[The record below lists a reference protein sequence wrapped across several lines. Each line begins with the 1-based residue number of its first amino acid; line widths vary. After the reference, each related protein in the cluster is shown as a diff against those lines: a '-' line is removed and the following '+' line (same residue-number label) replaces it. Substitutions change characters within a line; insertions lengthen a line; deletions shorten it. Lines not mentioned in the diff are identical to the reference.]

1 MLDRQLRAEPV
12 PSILNHDYLAG
23 LRRHLGTAHTGELLA
38 DGMLDLAGRLDRL
51 AEMARERDNAAIA
64 RLTHEI
70 VGLAGYL
77 GLHRMSQFAARASL
91 AARQGDPAGPI
102 EALLGTRS
110 ASIGMLRAYCESCLD
125 ESAA

>member
-12 PSILNHDYLAG
+12 PPVLNHDYLAG

-38 DGMLDLAGRLDRL
+38 DGVLDLAGRLDRL
-51 AEMARERDNAAIA
+51 AEMARQRDNPAIA

-77 GLHRMSQFAARASL
+77 GLQRMSQFAAQASH
-91 AARQGDPAGPI
+91 AARQGDPAVWVD
-102 EALLGTRS
+102 ALLDSQS
-110 ASIGMLRAYCESCLD
+110 ASIGMLRAYCDACLD